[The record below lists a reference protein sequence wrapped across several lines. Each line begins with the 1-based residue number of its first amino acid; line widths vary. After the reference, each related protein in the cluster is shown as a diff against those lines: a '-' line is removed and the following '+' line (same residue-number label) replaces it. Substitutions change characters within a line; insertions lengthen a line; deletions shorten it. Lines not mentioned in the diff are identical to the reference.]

1 SPRCASARRPRD
13 SGGRRGRSAGRRS
26 PGASLRRLG
35 AGGPLRA
42 RRGCAR
48 SRRAW
53 LRPLAYRFARWAPGA
68 SARPPPE
75 RGDPMPESGRRLA
88 LVTGASSGIG
98 EAFARRLARDGHD
111 LVLVARGHDALAALA
126 SELGRESGVAVECL
140 VADLT
145 DAADLRRVEVR

>member
-1 SPRCASARRPRD
+1 
-13 SGGRRGRSAGRRS
+13 
-26 PGASLRRLG
+26 
-35 AGGPLRA
+35 
-42 RRGCAR
+42 
-48 SRRAW
+48 
-53 LRPLAYRFARWAPGA
+53 
-68 SARPPPE
+68 
-75 RGDPMPESGRRLA
+75 MPESGRRLA

-145 DAADLRRVEVR
+145 DAADLRRVEVRVRSAPAFDLLVNNAGVGSAGAFAELDIDRE